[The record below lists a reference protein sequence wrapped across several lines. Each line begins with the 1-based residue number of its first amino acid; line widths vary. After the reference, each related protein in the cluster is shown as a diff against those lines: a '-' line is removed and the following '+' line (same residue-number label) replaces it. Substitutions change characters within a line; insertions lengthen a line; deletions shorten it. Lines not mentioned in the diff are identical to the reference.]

1 MTSRRAPTDTDVRT
15 GQAGQEAAVSG
26 ATGEDASRVDASR
39 VEASRVDPAEAMRDR
54 ARGALVGLA
63 IGDALG
69 MPTQSLSRRR
79 VAALFGE
86 LPGFAAGPAENP
98 LSAGQPA
105 GQVTDDTVQA
115 VIVARILVE
124 GRGHVDGEQLINVL
138 ADWED
143 AQIRAGAVD
152 RLGPSTRLAVRQ
164 FRRYGV
170 LDGSAGDTNGAAMRV
185 APIGIV
191 CACDPIDQLVER
203 VLEADRPTHDTRS
216 AHSGAAAV
224 AAAVSAGIAG
234 VPEDQIL
241 AMALLAV
248 DKAARHGTH
257 TPGADVG
264 ARIAWACGLVR
275 AAAEPLDVIDLLVGT
290 SSATQE
296 SVPAAFAIADLYDD
310 PWSAARAAARL
321 GGDADTIAAMA
332 GAMVGARAGF
342 SAIPETA
349 YEQLVAVNPELDL
362 IGLADELL
370 ELRPPERFARPAVP
384 RGLS

>member
-1 MTSRRAPTDTDVRT
+1 MTSPHAPTDTDVQSGET
-15 GQAGQEAAVSG
+15 GQG
-26 ATGEDASRVDASR
+26 
-39 VEASRVDPAEAMRDR
+39 EAMRDR

-63 IGDALG
+63 VGDALG
-69 MPTQSLSRRR
+69 MPTQSLPRRR
-79 VAALFGE
+79 VTALFGE
-86 LPGFAAGPAENP
+86 LPGFAAGPADNP
-98 LSAGQPA
+98 LSAGHPA
-105 GQVTDDTVQA
+105 GRVTDDTVQA
-115 VIVARILVE
+115 VIVARLLLGGG
-124 GRGHVDGEQLINVL
+124 GRIDGERLIREL

-152 RLGPSTRLAVRQ
+152 RLGPSTRSAIRQ
-164 FRRYGV
+164 FRRNGV

-185 APIGIV
+185 APVGIV
-191 CACDPIDQLVER
+191 CACDPIERLVER

-234 VPEDQIL
+234 VPDDQIL
-241 AMALLAV
+241 GMALLAL
-248 DKAARHGTH
+248 DQAARHGTH

-275 AAAEPLDVIDLLVGT
+275 ASAEPLDVIDLLVGT

-349 YEQLVAVNPELDL
+349 YEQLVAANPEFDL
-362 IGLADELL
+362 IGLADALL
-370 ELRPPERFARPAVP
+370 EVRPPERFAPPADTRAADTRAADTRPADP
-384 RGLS
+384 RRLA

>member
-1 MTSRRAPTDTDVRT
+1 MTSPHASTDTDVRS
-15 GQAGQEAAVSG
+15 GGAGPS
-26 ATGEDASRVDASR
+26 DVD
-39 VEASRVDPAEAMRDR
+39 AMRDR

-69 MPTQSLSRRR
+69 MPTQSLPRSR

-98 LSAGQPA
+98 LCAGHPA
-105 GQVTDDTVQA
+105 GRVTDDTVQA
-115 VIVARILVE
+115 VVVGRLLVE
-124 GRGHVDGEQLINVL
+124 GDGRIDGEQLIRVL

-143 AQIRAGAVD
+143 AQIRAGAAG
-152 RLGPSTRLAVRQ
+152 RLGPSTRLAIRR
-164 FRRYGV
+164 FRRNGV
-170 LDGSAGDTNGAAMRV
+170 LDGSAGGTNGAAMRI
-185 APIGIV
+185 APVGIV
-191 CACDPIDQLVER
+191 CASDPIERLVDK

-216 AHSGAAAV
+216 AHCGAAAV

-234 VPEDQIL
+234 VPEGQIL
-241 AMALLAV
+241 ATALLAV
-248 DKAARHGTH
+248 DLAAGHGTH

-275 AAAEPLDVIDLLVGT
+275 ASAEPLDVVDLLVGT

-310 PWSAARAAARL
+310 PWTAARAAARL

-342 SAIPETA
+342 SAIPEAA
-349 YEQLVAVNPELDL
+349 YEQLLAANPDLDL
-362 IGLADELL
+362 IRLADDLL
-370 ELRPPERFARPAVP
+370 ELRPAERFARPTA
-384 RGLS
+384 RGRPS